1 MDDLHTVPRGATVGR
16 ASTLR
21 VAAALALLGPL
32 ASGCMTSKVDETRQ
46 VATSIQAN
54 ESIVLLKKPQLEGVG
69 TEEVFLDCVQE
80 RLGGQLVHPESGQS
94 GRASTAKVPFKIY
107 GEQEFTDALF
117 PWFEPS
123 TAPANAAGLK
133 VLLQRPGVTERLQQ
147 IGVRY
152 VVWLDGN
159 TRKTDGGGSVAC
171 AAGPGGAGCIGL
183 GWWEK
188 ESGYVAS
195 VWDMQNATEIGQ
207 VSADVSGTSVL
218 IGAIAPIP
226 IVTPVRRKACDRL
239 SEQLRSFL
247 AGDDMT
253 LATGTPVAAPA
264 GGSGSAP

>member
-1 MDDLHTVPRGATVGR
+1 
-16 ASTLR
+16 
-21 VAAALALLGPL
+21 
-32 ASGCMTSKVDETRQ
+32 
-46 VATSIQAN
+46 
-54 ESIVLLKKPQLEGVG
+54 
-69 TEEVFLDCVQE
+69 
-80 RLGGQLVHPESGQS
+80 VHPEDGQS
-94 GRASTAKVPFKIY
+94 GRASTARVPFKIY
-107 GEQEFTDALF
+107 GEQEFTDAMF

-133 VLLQRPGVTERLQQ
+133 VLLQRPGVTERLQE

-171 AAGPGGAGCIGL
+171 AAGPGGAGCIGV

-195 VWDMQNATEIGQ
+195 VWDMHNAAEIGQ
-207 VSADVSGTSVL
+207 VTTDVTGTSVL

-247 AGDDMT
+247 SGDDMT
-253 LATGTPVAAPA
+253 LATGAVAAGAAP
-264 GGSGSAP
+264 GGAGSAP